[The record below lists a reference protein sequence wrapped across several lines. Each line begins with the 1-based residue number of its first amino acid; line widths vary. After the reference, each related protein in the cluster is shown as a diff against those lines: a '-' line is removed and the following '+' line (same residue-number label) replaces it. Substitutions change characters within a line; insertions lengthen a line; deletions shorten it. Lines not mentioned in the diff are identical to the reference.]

1 MGSFILTLEGQRP
14 FQGSLCISILADSD
28 FCIENSMIMAS
39 SETKTLFYQVRSEVK
54 QPKRGAFHRRHH
66 VETEVPLSEHFRHDG
81 RSSVYMDNFYASTY
95 KREIATVAGNS
106 NGNNQSA
113 R

>member
-1 MGSFILTLEGQRP
+1 
-14 FQGSLCISILADSD
+14 
-28 FCIENSMIMAS
+28 MAS

-54 QPKRGAFHRRHH
+54 QPRRGAFNRRHH

-95 KREIATVAGNS
+95 KREIATVAVNS

-113 R
+113 RSSSMDTHAAPSPNGSISPQPIYQGHLSVYNPPT